1 MGRNFNWSKWYTPKV
16 RVVSHILFWFLV
28 SALYYINYN
37 RIGGEWTWIFVAKEL
52 FVTGSLYYSASWIIS
67 KWVSKGKLYPLIV
80 FFIFAYIWWI
90 GWTYILCQ
98 SLEDLIGKTE
108 SRFNNY
114 IRFILE
120 DGFFGLFH
128 FKKFAALILDFTY
141 MAAIPLA
148 PKLTKVVM
156 EGSIKMVKLERDN
169 LAMELAFLK
178 SQVSPHLLF
187 NVLNSLYRMSEKN
200 DPNTSKT
207 VLQLSNLMRYVLY
220 EGQNEEISL
229 KKEVEF
235 IKNYVELFK
244 IRHGNKVPIETD
256 IAIINEPYSVIPL
269 ILIPFVENAF
279 KHGIERSRY
288 NAWIN
293 ISLRLVQDTL
303 ILSVSNGVN
312 NNAEKP
318 VAGGLGLQNVK
329 RRLKLYYP
337 DRHRLNIKETENSY
351 SVELI
356 VNL

>member
-1 MGRNFNWSKWYTPKV
+1 MGENFNWSKWYTPRV

-98 SLEDLIGKTE
+98 SVEDLIGKTE

-244 IRHGNKVPIETD
+244 MRHGNKVPIETD